1 MNSNQPSVPLTFDE
15 LSCRLRGV
23 IDKLIVASKS
33 LQDAIV
39 SRDIDNIWLILEQQ
53 QEDMLEFDRYN
64 TMWKQL
70 VVDQRISTPEID
82 KIKNEIRGDIL
93 RLKSLGNN
101 NASMV
106 RSFLSVV
113 RKALRSV
120 STGKSGATYGKR
132 GKMNDK
138 HSSLMVNRVG

>member
-1 MNSNQPSVPLTFDE
+1 MSPEPSVPLTFDE

-23 IDKLIVASKS
+23 ISKLIVASKT
-33 LQDAIV
+33 LQDAII
-39 SRDIDNIWLILEQQ
+39 SRDVDNIWKMLEEQQ
-53 QEDMLEFDRYN
+53 QDMVEFDRYN

-82 KIKNEIRGDIL
+82 KIKGEIRNDIFE
-93 RLKSLGNN
+93 LKTLGNN
-101 NASMV
+101 NASLV

-113 RKALRSV
+113 RKALRAV
-120 STGKSGATYGKR
+120 SAGKSGATYSKR